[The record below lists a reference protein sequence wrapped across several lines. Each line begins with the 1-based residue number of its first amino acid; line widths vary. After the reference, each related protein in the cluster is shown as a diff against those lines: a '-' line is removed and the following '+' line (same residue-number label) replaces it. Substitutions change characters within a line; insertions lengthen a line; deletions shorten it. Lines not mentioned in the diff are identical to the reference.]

1 MSKKIAAY
9 MRISVDTEK
18 DRDNTSI
25 ENQRRIIRTYVKQ
38 TFPDAMVDYYEDRDK
53 SGYTFEQREDYQRM
67 RPLLMDGTYD
77 ILIIKDFSRFSRRNS
92 RGLVELEDLRD
103 AGVRI
108 IYDIGNL
115 GIIGVVE
122 VIRHLSLF
130 FKLRTF
136 LRHAMMEEK
145 PDAVVCVDYPGFN
158 MKIAHVAKELG
169 IPVVYYIAPTIW
181 AWHKGR
187 AKNIVRDVEHVA
199 SIFPFEAEAYRE
211 AGARV
216 TFVGHPLADTVKASM
231 SYEEAMIFFGGD
243 RVKKRILLMPGSR
256 KNEVEKLLPAML
268 KAADILTEK
277 CECQFFLP
285 RAGTISSEFI
295 QGFLKNAS
303 PRLDIIVTAGRIYDL
318 MQICTACIA
327 SSGTAT
333 LETALMGLPTVLV
346 YRLSAITWFLAKH
359 LVRVEYAGLP
369 NILLHK
375 EVTPELLQDKVTAGN
390 IAEVVL
396 PWLIDEVK
404 RQENIRELKSV
415 RAVLGEGGA
424 VRRTAELIL
433 RTAEGK

>member
-1 MSKKIAAY
+1 MKIMMSAGEASGDMHAAAVAAEIKREY
-9 MRISVDTEK
+9 
-18 DRDNTSI
+18 
-25 ENQRRIIRTYVKQ
+25 
-38 TFPDAMVDYYEDRDK
+38 PDADIFGMGGDN
-53 SGYTFEQREDYQRM
+53 M
-67 RPLLMDGTYD
+67 R
-77 ILIIKDFSRFSRRNS
+77 N
-92 RGLVELEDLRD
+92 

-145 PDAVVCVDYPGFN
+145 PDVVVCVDYPGFN

-231 SYEEAMIFFGGD
+231 SYEEAMMFFGGD
-243 RVKKRILLMPGSR
+243 RVKKKNSAYAGKQKKMKWKNFFPPCLKQRIYLL
-256 KNEVEKLLPAML
+256 KNVSANSFCPVLVRFHRSLFKV
-268 KAADILTEK
+268 
-277 CECQFFLP
+277 
-285 RAGTISSEFI
+285 
-295 QGFLKNAS
+295 LKNAS

-318 MQICTACIA
+318 MRICTACIA

-396 PWLIDEVK
+396 LWLTDEVK